1 MAEQK
6 KIAFLVDT
14 EGIEQVELTDPWSHV
29 EKAGGVPRLLAPK
42 LGEVRGFN
50 HLTPADAFP
59 VDTTYADANADDYDG
74 AVIPG
79 GVANADFLRMD
90 DDAVQ
95 LVKELTSRGKPIA
108 AICHGPWTLID
119 AGGVKGRTMTS
130 WPSLKTDLTNA
141 GAHWVDKS
149 VVTDKGLVT
158 SRKRDDLPD
167 FCRKM
172 IEEFAEGRHMR
183 AAS

>member
-14 EGIEQVELTDPWSHV
+14 EGIEQVELTDPWTHV

-50 HLTPADAFP
+50 HLTPADSFP
-59 VDTTYADANADDYDG
+59 VDTTYADASVNDYDG

-90 DDAVQ
+90 SDAVQ
-95 LVKELTSRGKPIA
+95 LVKALVAAGKPIA
-108 AICHGPWTLID
+108 AICHGPWLLVEADILR
-119 AGGVKGRTMTS
+119 GRRATS
-130 WPSLKTDLTNA
+130 WPSIRTDLRNA
-141 GAHWVDKS
+141 GATVVDEP
-149 VVTDKGLVT
+149 VVVDGHIIT
-158 SRKRDDLPD
+158 SRKPDDVEPFTGAL
-167 FCRKM
+167 
-172 IEEFAEGRHMR
+172 IEALT
-183 AAS
+183 AA

>member
-1 MAEQK
+1 MAHHLNGK
-6 KIAFLVDT
+6 RIAVLATDGF
-14 EGIEQVELTDPWSHV
+14 EQVELTEPV
-29 EKAGGVPRLLAPK
+29 KVLKEAGA
-42 LGEVRGFN
+42 EVQ
-50 HLTPADAFP
+50 
-59 VDTTYADANADDYDG
+59 V
-74 AVIPG
+74 
-79 GVANADFLRMD
+79 VA
-90 DDAVQ
+90 
-95 LVKELTSRGKPIA
+95 
-108 AICHGPWTLID
+108 
-119 AGGVKGRTMTS
+119 TMTS

-158 SRKRDDLPD
+158 SRKPDDLPD

>member
-108 AICHGPWTLID
+108 AICHGPWLLVEANVVRGKMLTSFPSLQTDIRN
-119 AGGVKGRTMTS
+119 AGGDWEDQEVRVCDMNGWT
-130 WPSLKTDLTNA
+130 
-141 GAHWVDKS
+141 
-149 VVTDKGLVT
+149 LVT
-158 SRKRDDLPD
+158 SRNPDDLP
-167 FCRKM
+167 
-172 IEEFAEGRHMR
+172 EFNR
-183 AAS
+183 AALKAFGLD